1 MNEKEKKFITIQE
14 ASLLSGL
21 SKQTIRKMADLSQI
35 NSYKTPSGQRRINKS
50 SLQAMCNINI
60 SNKSIKICSK
70 QNFLY
75 TRVSTKKQMD
85 DLSRQVE
92 YIKRPEYINY
102 VVISDIGSGINFK
115 RKGLQTILDACLQG
129 VIGEV
134 VIAHRDRLCRF
145 AFELIESIINKAGGK
160 LTVLENNNNTSTED
174 ELSQDLLSIIH
185 IFNCRQMGKRSYKRN
200 KELPKETI
208 ENNENTNISYDKS
221 KENS

>member
-1 MNEKEKKFITIQE
+1 MNAEKKFITVQE
-14 ASLLSGL
+14 ASLFSGL
-21 SKQTIRKMADLSQI
+21 SKQTIRKMVDLSQI
-35 NSYKTPSGQRRINKS
+35 NSYKTLSGQRRIDKY
-50 SLQAMCNINI
+50 SLQTMCNFDI

-92 YIKRPEYINY
+92 YIKRPEYIDY
-102 VVISDIGSGINFK
+102 IVISDIGSGINFK
-115 RKGLQTILDACLQG
+115 RKGLQTILEACLQRN
-129 VIGEV
+129 IGEV
-134 VIAHRDRLCRF
+134 VVAHRDRLCRF
-145 AFELIESIINKAGGK
+145 AFKLIESIINKAGGK

-200 KELPKETI
+200 KELPKNPI
-208 ENNENTNISYDKS
+208 ENIENKNISNIKS
-221 KENS
+221 TENP

>member
-50 SLQAMCNINI
+50 SLQTMCNIDI

-92 YIKRPEYINY
+92 YIKRPEYI
-102 VVISDIGSGINFK
+102 D
-115 RKGLQTILDACLQG
+115 
-129 VIGEV
+129 
-134 VIAHRDRLCRF
+134 
-145 AFELIESIINKAGGK
+145 
-160 LTVLENNNNTSTED
+160 
-174 ELSQDLLSIIH
+174 
-185 IFNCRQMGKRSYKRN
+185 
-200 KELPKETI
+200 
-208 ENNENTNISYDKS
+208 
-221 KENS
+221 